1 MGTGAARSESGR
13 VVSTQLFS
21 PNSKRKG
28 VSRYFR
34 SGKGETNIKQGKT
47 QQEIRTSEE
56 KNWKTIEKTV
66 TAGHKRLIGP
76 ADLFVFFCNF
86 LLLVIFILD
95 FHRGLQNTQLAS
107 FSDKTEKQ
115 NFCGPEYYLPH
126 LCQHLQ
132 LKVKY
137 QFSPVNLFNL
147 VTLILTLLLY
157 YIFNVFWGF
166 LANKGLSNSFVI

>member
-1 MGTGAARSESGR
+1 MFCAPVLPVLKADGWCRQSYLAQTVNINARAFPDIFDRGRGGLISSRGGPNRKSEHLKRRTGKP
-13 VVSTQLFS
+13 L
-21 PNSKRKG
+21 K
-28 VSRYFR
+28 
-34 SGKGETNIKQGKT
+34 KQS
-47 QQEIRTSEE
+47 Q
-56 KNWKTIEKTV
+56 

-115 NFCGPEYYLPH
+115 HFCGPEYYLPH
-126 LCQHLQ
+126 LCQDLQ

-147 VTLILTLLLY
+147 VNLILTLLLY
-157 YIFNVFWGF
+157 F
-166 LANKGLSNSFVI
+166 

>member
-1 MGTGAARSESGR
+1 MFCAPVLPVLKADGWCRHSYLAQTVNARA
-13 VVSTQLFS
+13 F
-21 PNSKRKG
+21 PDI
-28 VSRYFR
+28 FD
-34 SGKGETNIKQGKT
+34 IKQGRT
-47 QQEIRTSEE
+47 QQEIRTEE

-66 TAGHKRLIGP
+66 TDRRAQTFIRP
-76 ADLFVFFCNF
+76 SRPFCFFCNF

-115 NFCGPEYYLPH
+115 HFCGPEYYLPH
-126 LCQHLQ
+126 LCQDLQ

-157 YIFNVFWGF
+157 LIFNVFF
-166 LANKGLSNSFVI
+166 LGGAGGRLTKVYLIAL

>member
-1 MGTGAARSESGR
+1 M
-13 VVSTQLFS
+13 
-21 PNSKRKG
+21 
-28 VSRYFR
+28 
-34 SGKGETNIKQGKT
+34 TNIKQGRT

-66 TAGHKRLIGP
+66 TDRRAQTFNRP
-76 ADLFVFFCNF
+76 SRPFCFFCNF

-115 NFCGPEYYLPH
+115 HFCGPEYYLPH
-126 LCQHLQ
+126 LCQDLQ

-147 VTLILTLLLY
+147 VNLILTLLLY
-157 YIFNVFWGF
+157 YISN
-166 LANKGLSNSFVI
+166 GLLFFGSQRFIY

>member
-1 MGTGAARSESGR
+1 M
-13 VVSTQLFS
+13 
-21 PNSKRKG
+21 
-28 VSRYFR
+28 
-34 SGKGETNIKQGKT
+34 
-47 QQEIRTSEE
+47 RTTKE
-56 KNWKTIEKTV
+56 KNWKTIEKAV
-66 TAGHKRLIGP
+66 TDRRAQTFNRP
-76 ADLFVFFCNF
+76 SRPFCFFCNF

-115 NFCGPEYYLPH
+115 HFCGPEYYLPH
-126 LCQHLQ
+126 LCQDLQ

-157 YIFNVFWGF
+157 YIFNGFF
-166 LANKGLSNSFVI
+166 LAHKGLSNSFVI